1 MKKIFTYIGISTLVC
16 ISFIVTEKTALVVKE
31 SDPLMQEIKEK
42 ATKYQIEPIDAIIK
56 ENTIIPGLN
65 GKILDIEKTY
75 NEMKKINQF
84 NENYIIYK
92 QIKPKISQKE
102 QYDKY
107 IISGN
112 PKKNMVSII
121 FIINKEDTIND
132 ILEILKKET
141 IKATFFVDGYWF
153 ENNNELALELIK
165 KGHTIGNLS
174 YNLNYEDTGYIWID
188 NILKTIGKQ
197 KNNYCYYTEKEN
209 NLKACTLKKNY
220 TIKPSILVKEN
231 PLIEIKQK
239 ITSGSIIELKIN
251 KKTIEELPHIINYIK
266 QKGYQIDT
274 IENHLNEKIN

>member
-42 ATKYQIEPIDAIIK
+42 ATEYQIEPIDAIIK

-121 FIINKEDTIND
+121 FIINKEDIIND